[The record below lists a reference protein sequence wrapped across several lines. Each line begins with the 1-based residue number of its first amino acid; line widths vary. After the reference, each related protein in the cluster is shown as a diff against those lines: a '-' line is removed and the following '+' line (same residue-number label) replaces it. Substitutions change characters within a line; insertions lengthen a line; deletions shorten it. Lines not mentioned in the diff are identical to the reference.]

1 MRTATLTACVALLL
15 ALPAQAQDKEPE
27 IITRL
32 KKAKVDGP
40 FLLVVHIQ
48 VKKGEEKAF
57 LEAAKPCVEAT
68 RKEKGCVAYDVHQD
82 SEDST
87 KFVFV
92 EKWKSVK
99 DLAAHFKEEHLQ
111 KFVGKLPDMVDGMPK
126 FAFYAEKK

>member
-1 MRTATLTACVALLL
+1 VTLLL
-15 ALPAQAQDKEPE
+15 ALPAQAQDKEPDV
-27 IITRL
+27 ITRL
-32 KKAKVDGP
+32 KKAKVNGP
-40 FLLVVHIQ
+40 FLLVVHVQ

-57 LEAAKPCVEAT
+57 QEAAKPCVEAT

-82 SEDST
+82 AEDST

-99 DLAAHFKEEHLQ
+99 DLEGHFKEEHLQ
-111 KFVGKLPDMVDGMPK
+111 KFVGKLHDMVAGEPK